1 MTGSGRPYGCGSWG
15 GEELEEPMEANF
27 VPRWTHSD
35 RAVFDRDGSLVAQ
48 VRTAEDARRIAAAVT
63 FAECVPTE
71 TLEAWTAGL
80 TPDSAGG
87 LAAELESL
95 FGAQVIGRPPAE
107 NDRRGGQRRL
117 SDRRRPSP
125 RVEVA

>member
-1 MTGSGRPYGCGSWG
+1 
-15 GEELEEPMEANF
+15 MEANL

-35 RAVFDRDGSLVAQ
+35 RAVFDRDGSWVAQ
-48 VRTAEDARRIAAAVT
+48 VRTAEDARRIAAAVL

-87 LAAELESL
+87 LAAELDSL
-95 FGAQVIGRPPAE
+95 FAASVIGQPFEE
-107 NDRRGGQRRL
+107 NERRGGQRRL
-117 SDRRRPSP
+117 ADRRRPSP
-125 RVEVA
+125 RAEVAQTG

>member
-1 MTGSGRPYGCGSWG
+1 
-15 GEELEEPMEANF
+15 MEATL

-48 VRTAEDARRIAAAVT
+48 VRTTEDARRIAAAVT

-71 TLEAWTAGL
+71 TLEVWTAGL

-87 LAAELESL
+87 LTAELESL
-95 FGAQVIGRPPAE
+95 FAAPVVEQPSVE
-107 NDRRGGQRRL
+107 NERRGGQRRL
-117 SDRRRPSP
+117 ADRRRPSA
-125 RVEVA
+125 RVEAAQTG

>member
-1 MTGSGRPYGCGSWG
+1 
-15 GEELEEPMEANF
+15 MEATL

-80 TPDSAGG
+80 TADSAGG

-95 FGAQVIGRPPAE
+95 FAAPVVGQPSAE
-107 NDRRGGQRRL
+107 NERRGGQRRL
-117 SDRRRPSP
+117 ADRRRLSP
-125 RVEVA
+125 RAEVAQTG

>member
-1 MTGSGRPYGCGSWG
+1 
-15 GEELEEPMEANF
+15 MEANL

-71 TLEAWTAGL
+71 TLEAWTSGV
-80 TPDSAGG
+80 TSGSAGG

-95 FGAQVIGRPPAE
+95 FAAPVTGTGQPPAD
-107 NDRRGGQRRL
+107 NDRRGGERRL
-117 SDRRRPSP
+117 ADRRRPSL
-125 RVEVA
+125 RAEVAQSG

>member
-1 MTGSGRPYGCGSWG
+1 
-15 GEELEEPMEANF
+15 MEATL

-71 TLEAWTAGL
+71 TLEPWTSGV
-80 TPDSAGG
+80 TSDSASG
-87 LAAELESL
+87 LAADLESL
-95 FGAQVIGRPPAE
+95 FAAPVTGQPAADNE
-107 NDRRGGQRRL
+107 RRGGERRL
-117 SDRRRPSP
+117 ADRRRPSL
-125 RVEVA
+125 RAEVAQSG

>member
-1 MTGSGRPYGCGSWG
+1 
-15 GEELEEPMEANF
+15 MEANL

-48 VRTAEDARRIAAAVT
+48 VRTPEDARRIAAAVT

-71 TLEAWTAGL
+71 TMEAWTAGL
-80 TPDSAGG
+80 TPDSTGG

-95 FGAQVIGRPPAE
+95 FAAPVAGQPFAE
-107 NDRRGGQRRL
+107 NERRGGQRRL
-117 SDRRRPSP
+117 ADRRRPSP
-125 RVEVA
+125 RAEVAQTG

>member
-1 MTGSGRPYGCGSWG
+1 
-15 GEELEEPMEANF
+15 MEANL

-48 VRTAEDARRIAAAVT
+48 VRTAEEARRIAAAVT

-71 TLEAWTAGL
+71 TLEAWTSGV
-80 TPDSAGG
+80 TSDSASG

-95 FGAQVIGRPPAE
+95 FAAPVTGRPPADNE
-107 NDRRGGQRRL
+107 RRGGERRL
-117 SDRRRPSP
+117 ADRRRPSL
-125 RVEVA
+125 RAEVAQSG

>member
-1 MTGSGRPYGCGSWG
+1 
-15 GEELEEPMEANF
+15 MEATL

-63 FAECVPTE
+63 FAECVPTD
-71 TLEAWTAGL
+71 TLEAWTVGVAS
-80 TPDSAGG
+80 DSAGG

-95 FGAQVIGRPPAE
+95 LAAVVLGQPSAE
-107 NDRRGGQRRL
+107 NERRGGERRL
-117 SDRRRPSP
+117 ADRRWPFARA
-125 RVEVA
+125 RVQQTG

>member
-1 MTGSGRPYGCGSWG
+1 
-15 GEELEEPMEANF
+15 MEANL
-27 VPRWTHSD
+27 VPRWTYSD

-71 TLEAWTAGL
+71 TLEAWTAGV
-80 TPDSAGG
+80 TSDSAGG

-95 FGAQVIGRPPAE
+95 FAAPVIGQPLNE
-107 NDRRGGQRRL
+107 RRGGERRL
-117 SDRRRPSP
+117 ADRRRPSA
-125 RVEVA
+125 RTEVQQTG